1 MGNDIDMGCSM
12 VCAGK
17 LLANQYLYCLWS
29 RVHRR
34 GMWQEAWLGPDNG
47 GALGIMPRSLDCIF
61 QMKKCVFQ
69 VRSKAGKG
77 QTDTL
82 DRAL

>member
-1 MGNDIDMGCSM
+1 
-12 VCAGK
+12 
-17 LLANQYLYCLWS
+17 
-29 RVHRR
+29 
-34 GMWQEAWLGPDNG
+34 MWQEAWLGPDNG

-69 VRSKAGKG
+69 VRSKAGEG